1 MPSDPPT
8 LLVLLFELRHA
19 LFAGALKRPGGKVSP
34 DSFRLVE
41 YDLPLWVDPVRSLL
55 EYDRPP
61 WGELVRCDELEYN
74 RSSDSVRLKVNPNL
88 VEDGEVEC
96 DHPLRGD
103 PVRSL
108 MEYDRSRWGDL
119 VR

>member
-41 YDLPLWVDPVRSLL
+41 YDLPLGVGLVRNLL

-61 WGELVRCDELEYN
+61 WGEIVRCDDLEYN
-74 RSSDSVRLKVNPNL
+74 RSNDSVHVKVNPNL
-88 VEDGEVEC
+88 VEEGEVEC

-108 MEYDRSRWGDL
+108 MEYDRSLWGDL

>member
-8 LLVLLFELRHA
+8 LLVLLFELRHD
-19 LFAGALKRPGGKVSP
+19 LFASALKRPGGKVSP

-41 YDLPLWVDPVRSLL
+41 YDLPLWVDL
-55 EYDRPP
+55 
-61 WGELVRCDELEYN
+61 
-74 RSSDSVRLKVNPNL
+74 
-88 VEDGEVEC
+88 
-96 DHPLRGD
+96 
-103 PVRSL
+103 VRSL